1 MWFKEVNY
9 LYLHEAC
16 LDKKKYYKIHKKVP
30 RLVSKFSK
38 VAEHYVNIQK
48 EKKKASLY
56 IKSKQLEFCFKKIG
70 ATQIVLKK

>member
-9 LYLHEAC
+9 LYLHKAC

-48 EKKKASLY
+48 EKKKHLY
-56 IKSKQLEFCFKKIG
+56 ILKVNNWNF
-70 ATQIVLKK
+70 VLKK